1 MNGQDIYHV
10 YSQNREKTVVF
21 IGVLAV
27 TESLLI
33 GSLLMGDP
41 LSEVSLPDRV
51 RFFSGIMMTIIL
63 WCALLVQ
70 LYCYISHWDKR
81 RIQEQLTRKGISI
94 ERFENV
100 MNKGQF
106 FPFRGGLK
114 HSIYVSQEYCIIG
127 ERGQYYVVHSRD
139 ILKLGLEPVSV
150 GNQKAHRLHVLMR
163 NGDKYTLFMGKLQ
176 AVEIAEYLKNALS
189 PS

>member
-10 YSQNREKTVVF
+10 YSKKRKEAVVF
-21 IGVLAV
+21 IGIITVMM
-27 TESLLI
+27 SLMAAP
-33 GSLLMGDP
+33 LLMGDP
-41 LSEVSLPDRV
+41 LSEVSLADGV
-51 RFFSGIMMTIIL
+51 RFFLDIMMTIIL

-106 FPFRGGLK
+106 FPFRGGIK

-139 ILKLGLEPVSV
+139 ILKLGLELVSV
-150 GNQKAHRLHVLMR
+150 GNQKAYRFHVLMR

-176 AVEIAEYLKNALS
+176 AIEIAEYLKNALS